1 MGEWNKAKKIALAQ
15 ASEEAMV
22 ARHEGWSQ

>member
-1 MGEWNKAKKIALAQ
+1 MGESHKAKKIVLAQ